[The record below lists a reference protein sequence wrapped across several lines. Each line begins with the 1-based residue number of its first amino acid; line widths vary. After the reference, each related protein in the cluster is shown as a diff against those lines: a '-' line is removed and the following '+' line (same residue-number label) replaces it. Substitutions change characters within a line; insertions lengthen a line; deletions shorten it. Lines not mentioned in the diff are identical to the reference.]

1 MRVVLSLI
9 VVLFA
14 LPAFAADVTQ
24 GPSVYV
30 TTNTDIDATGEV
42 IASSGIPTACGKL
55 TICVSKGPSNN
66 IVYVTQSASALVGAQ
81 AASLNTW
88 GYPLYPVA
96 TSGETCLTVEPT
108 KNNAKGKLTPVNP
121 RTFYAA
127 SEGSDSKLSMVCVPW

>member
-1 MRVVLSLI
+1 MKHIAIILFL
-9 VVLFA
+9 LFA
-14 LPAFAADVTQ
+14 VPAFAADVNQ

-42 IASSGIPTACGKL
+42 IAATGIPTACSKL
-55 TICVSKGPSNN
+55 EICVSKGSNN
-66 IVYVTQSASALVGAQ
+66 IVYVTQSRAALTTAQ

-96 TSGETCLTVEPT
+96 TSGNTCLTVEPN
-108 KNNAKGKLTPVNP
+108 KNNAKGRLNPVNP

-127 SEGSDSKLSMVCVPW
+127 SEGINSKLSMVCQPW